1 MMKRVLDFLFHQS
14 IRGKYSSNRE
24 SFSNILLM
32 NYSVLRVLKLLIC
45 ILFVSIFSDSSGQSL
60 EELRKRKE
68 KTASEI
74 EYINNL
80 LKETNTNAKASL
92 NRLSVLE
99 RQIKLQDAL
108 INNITGE
115 IGYLDSSIQQNLIRI
130 DSLSKAL
137 QSVKIKYA
145 AMIRYAERNQNNNN
159 QLLFLFSSQDFNQAY
174 KRFIYLREYADYRR
188 KQAEKILDFKN
199 SISSQLVESNRRKDE
214 KQHLLVSKVN
224 QTKIIERQK
233 REQKDVYSELQ
244 QKGKDLAKKL
254 ENQQKAELRLEQEI
268 ERVIADE
275 AKKVNRKSSKEKGL
289 ALTMEEKALSGD
301 FSNNRGKFPWPVLH
315 GLITDHF
322 GEHPH
327 PVLKYVVVRNAG
339 VDITTQVN
347 AKARAIFKGEVTKV
361 VAIPGGN
368 IAVIIRHG
376 NYLTVY
382 SNLNEVFVKA
392 GQQVEGKEEIGT
404 IFTDHS
410 DDNKTVLKF
419 QLWRENTK
427 LDPEEWLRQM

>member
-1 MMKRVLDFLFHQS
+1 MRPF
-14 IRGKYSSNRE
+14 
-24 SFSNILLM
+24 
-32 NYSVLRVLKLLIC
+32 KLIGFT
-45 ILFVSIFSDSSGQSL
+45 LFVCFSLNAFGQSL

-74 EYINNL
+74 EYINTL
-80 LKETNTNAKASL
+80 LKETNSNAKASL

-99 RQIKLQDAL
+99 RQIKLQDIL

-115 IGYLDSSIQQNLIRI
+115 IGYLDSAIHQNVSRI
-130 DSLSKAL
+130 DSLSIAL
-137 QSVKIKYA
+137 QYVKVRYA
-145 AMIRYAERNQNNNN
+145 AMIRYANRNQDNNN
-159 QLLFLFSSQDFNQAY
+159 QLLFLLSAQDFNQAY
-174 KRFIYLREYADYRR
+174 KRFIYLRQYADYRR
-188 KQAEKILDFKN
+188 KQAEKITEFKK
-199 SISSQLVESNRRKDE
+199 SISSQLLEFNKRKEE

-224 QTKIIERQK
+224 QTMIIEKQK
-233 REQKDVYSELQ
+233 KQQKNVYSELRE
-244 QKGKDLAKKL
+244 KEKDLNKKL
-254 ENQQKAELRLEQEI
+254 EHQRKTELRLQQEI
-268 ERVIADE
+268 ERVISDE

-289 ALTMEEKALSGD
+289 VLTSEEKVLSGD

-327 PVLKYVVVRNAG
+327 AVLKYVVVRNAG
-339 VDITTQVN
+339 VDITTQAN

-382 SNLNEVFVKA
+382 SNLSEVFVKA
-392 GQQVEGKEEIGT
+392 GQQVEGKEEIGS
-404 IFTDHS
+404 IFTDKN

-419 QLWRENTK
+419 QLWHENTK
-427 LDPEEWLRQM
+427 LDPELWLKQM

>member
-1 MMKRVLDFLFHQS
+1 MSVDN
-14 IRGKYSSNRE
+14 G
-24 SFSNILLM
+24 NIL
-32 NYSVLRVLKLLIC
+32 SVEYTILRLSKLIGI
-45 ILFVSIFSDSSGQSL
+45 ILFVCLVSNVFGQSL

-80 LKETNTNAKASL
+80 LKETNNNAKASL

-99 RQIKLQDAL
+99 RQIKLQDIL

-115 IGYLDSSIQQNLIRI
+115 IGYLDASINQNIKRI
-130 DSLSKAL
+130 DSLSIAL
-137 QSVKIKYA
+137 QTVKNKYA
-145 AMIRYAERNQNNNN
+145 AMIRYANRNQNNNN
-159 QLLFLFSSQDFNQAY
+159 QLLFILSASDFNQAY
-174 KRFIYLREYADYRR
+174 KRFIYLRQYADYRR
-188 KQAEKILDFKN
+188 KQAEKIYEFKS
-199 SISSQLVESNRRKDE
+199 SISEQLSEFNIRKDE
-214 KQHLLVSKVN
+214 KQRLLTSKVN
-224 QTKIIERQK
+224 QTVIIEQRKKQ
-233 REQKDVYSELQ
+233 QKDVYSELK
-244 QKGKDLAKKL
+244 QKEKDLNKKL
-254 ENQQKAELRLEQEI
+254 ESQKKTELRLQQEI

-275 AKKVNRKSSKEKGL
+275 AKKVNRKSSREKGFV
-289 ALTMEEKALSGD
+289 LTSEEKVLSGD
-301 FSNNRGKFPWPVLH
+301 FSNNRGKFPWPVLR

-339 VDITTQVN
+339 VDITTQAN
-347 AKARAIFKGEVTKV
+347 AKARSIFKGEVTKV

-382 SNLNEVFVKA
+382 SNLSEVFVKA
-392 GQQVEGKEEIGT
+392 GQQVEGKEEIGN
-404 IFTDHS
+404 IFTDKN
-410 DDNKTVLKF
+410 DENKTVLKF

>member
-1 MMKRVLDFLFHQS
+1 MD
-14 IRGKYSSNRE
+14 
-24 SFSNILLM
+24 NILLM
-32 NYSVLRVLKLLIC
+32 GY
-45 ILFVSIFSDSSGQSL
+45 SIFRLLKFIFFTFCIFIGLNAFGQSL
-60 EELRKRKE
+60 EELRRRKE

-80 LKETNTNAKASL
+80 LKETNSNAKVSL

-115 IGYLDSSIQQNLIRI
+115 IGYLDTSIQQNLRRI
-130 DSLSKAL
+130 DSLGIAL

-145 AMIRYAERNQNNNN
+145 GMIRYADRNQDNSN
-159 QLLFLFSSQDFNQAY
+159 QLLFVLSAQDFNQGY

-188 KQAEKILDFKN
+188 KQAEKISLFKI
-199 SISSQLVESNRRKDE
+199 SITNQLLEFNRRKDQ
-214 KQHLLVSKVN
+214 KQQLLVSKVN
-224 QTKIIERQK
+224 QTQIIEKQK
-233 REQKDVYSELQ
+233 KLQKDVYAELH
-244 QKGKDLAKKL
+244 QKEKELSKKL
-254 ENQQKAELRLEQEI
+254 ENQRKAELRLQQEI

-275 AKKVNRKSSKEKGL
+275 AKKGSRKTSNEKGFVM
-289 ALTMEEKALSGD
+289 TSEEKVLSGD
-301 FSNNRGKFPWPVLH
+301 FSNNRGKFPWPVQR

-327 PVLKYVVVRNAG
+327 AVLKYVVVRNAG

-361 VAIPGGN
+361 IAIPGGN
-368 IAVIIRHG
+368 LAVIIRHG

-382 SNLNEVFVKA
+382 SNLREVFVKA
-392 GQQVEGKEEIGT
+392 GQLVDSKEEIGS
-404 IFTDHS
+404 IFTDQS

-427 LDPEEWLRQM
+427 LDPEEWLKQM

>member
-1 MMKRVLDFLFHQS
+1 MEYTILRLYKLISFTLLVCLV
-14 IRGKYSSNRE
+14 SNV
-24 SFSNILLM
+24 F
-32 NYSVLRVLKLLIC
+32 
-45 ILFVSIFSDSSGQSL
+45 GQSL

-74 EYINNL
+74 EYINSL
-80 LKETNTNAKASL
+80 LKETNNNAKASL

-99 RQIKLQDAL
+99 RQIKLQDIL

-115 IGYLDSSIQQNLIRI
+115 IGYLDASINQNIKRI
-130 DSLSKAL
+130 DSLNIAL
-137 QSVKIKYA
+137 QIVKNKYA
-145 AMIRYAERNQNNNN
+145 AMIQYANRNQNNNN
-159 QLLFLFSSQDFNQAY
+159 QLLFILSASDFNQAY
-174 KRFIYLREYADYRR
+174 KRFIYLRQYADYRR
-188 KQAEKILDFKN
+188 KQAEEISTFKN
-199 SISSQLVESNRRKDE
+199 SISEQLSEFNKRKDE
-214 KQHLLVSKVN
+214 KQRLLTSKVN
-224 QTKIIERQK
+224 QTVIIEQRKKQ
-233 REQKDVYSELQ
+233 QKDVYSELK
-244 QKGKDLAKKL
+244 QKEKDLNRKL
-254 ENQQKAELRLEQEI
+254 ESQRKTELRLQQEI

-275 AKKVNRKSSKEKGL
+275 AKKVNRKSSREKGFV
-289 ALTMEEKALSGD
+289 LTTEEKVLSGD
-301 FSNNRGKFPWPVLH
+301 FSNNRGKFPWPVLR

-339 VDITTQVN
+339 VDITTQAN

-382 SNLNEVFVKA
+382 SNLSEVFVKA
-392 GQQVEGKEEIGT
+392 GQQVEGKEEIGN
-404 IFTDHS
+404 IFTDKN

>member
-1 MMKRVLDFLFHQS
+1 MINTYLRLLKLISFTFLV
-14 IRGKYSSNRE
+14 
-24 SFSNILLM
+24 SFSVN
-32 NYSVLRVLKLLIC
+32 C
-45 ILFVSIFSDSSGQSL
+45 FGQTL

-80 LKETNTNAKASL
+80 LRETNSNAKASL

-99 RQIKLQDAL
+99 RQIKLQDVL
-108 INNITGE
+108 IHNITGE
-115 IGYLDSSIQQNLIRI
+115 IDYLDLSIQQNLKRI
-130 DSLSKAL
+130 DSLSVAI

-145 AMIRYAERNQNNNN
+145 SMIRYADRNQDNSN
-159 QLLFLFSSQDFNQAY
+159 QLLFLLASQDFNQAY

-188 KQAEKILDFKN
+188 HQAEKIAEYRN
-199 SISSQLVESNRRKDE
+199 SIANQLIEFNKRKDE
-214 KQHLLVSKVN
+214 KQDLLVSKVN

-233 REQKDVYSELQ
+233 KQQNSVYKELHQKENELS
-244 QKGKDLAKKL
+244 KKL
-254 ENQQKAELRLEQEI
+254 ETQRRAELRLQQEI
-268 ERVIADE
+268 EREINDE
-275 AKKVNRKSSKEKGL
+275 ANKVNRQSSKGKTLAFNSEEKG
-289 ALTMEEKALSGD
+289 LSGD
-301 FSNNRGKFPWPVLH
+301 FLNNQGKFPWPVQR

-327 PVLKYVVVRNAG
+327 AVLKYVVVRNSG
-339 VDITTQVN
+339 VDITTQAN

-382 SNLNEVFVKA
+382 SNLSEVFVKA
-392 GQQVEGKEEIGT
+392 GQKVEGKEEVGS
-404 IFTDHS
+404 IFTDQS

-427 LDPEEWLRQM
+427 LDPEEWLKRM

>member
-1 MMKRVLDFLFHQS
+1 MEYTILRLYKLISFTLLVCLV
-14 IRGKYSSNRE
+14 SNV
-24 SFSNILLM
+24 F
-32 NYSVLRVLKLLIC
+32 
-45 ILFVSIFSDSSGQSL
+45 GQSL

-74 EYINNL
+74 EYINSL
-80 LKETNTNAKASL
+80 LKETNNNAKASL

-99 RQIKLQDAL
+99 RQIKLQDIL

-115 IGYLDSSIQQNLIRI
+115 IGYLDASINQNIKRI
-130 DSLSKAL
+130 DSLNIAL
-137 QSVKIKYA
+137 QIVKNKYA
-145 AMIRYAERNQNNNN
+145 AMIQYANRNQNNNN
-159 QLLFLFSSQDFNQAY
+159 QLLFILSASDFNQAY
-174 KRFIYLREYADYRR
+174 KRFIYLRQYADYRR
-188 KQAEKILDFKN
+188 KQAEEISAFKN
-199 SISSQLVESNRRKDE
+199 SISEQLSEFNKRKDE
-214 KQHLLVSKVN
+214 KQRLLTSKVN
-224 QTKIIERQK
+224 QTVIIEQRKKQ
-233 REQKDVYSELQ
+233 QKDVYSELK
-244 QKGKDLAKKL
+244 QKEKDLNRKL
-254 ENQQKAELRLEQEI
+254 ESQRKTELRLQQEI

-275 AKKVNRKSSKEKGL
+275 AKKVNRKSSREKGFV
-289 ALTMEEKALSGD
+289 LTTEEKVLSGD
-301 FSNNRGKFPWPVLH
+301 FSNNRGKFPWPVSR

-339 VDITTQVN
+339 VDITTQAN

-382 SNLNEVFVKA
+382 SNLSEVFVKA
-392 GQQVEGKEEIGT
+392 GQQVEGKEEIGN
-404 IFTDHS
+404 IFTDKN

>member
-1 MMKRVLDFLFHQS
+1 VEYTILRLYKLISFTLLVCLV
-14 IRGKYSSNRE
+14 SNV
-24 SFSNILLM
+24 F
-32 NYSVLRVLKLLIC
+32 
-45 ILFVSIFSDSSGQSL
+45 GQSL

-74 EYINNL
+74 EYINSL
-80 LKETNTNAKASL
+80 LKETNNNAKASL

-99 RQIKLQDAL
+99 RQIKLQDIL

-115 IGYLDSSIQQNLIRI
+115 IGYLDASINQNIKRI
-130 DSLSKAL
+130 DSLNIAL
-137 QSVKIKYA
+137 QIVKNKYA
-145 AMIRYAERNQNNNN
+145 AMIQYANRNQNNNN
-159 QLLFLFSSQDFNQAY
+159 QLLFILSASDFNQAY
-174 KRFIYLREYADYRR
+174 KRFIYLRQYADYRR
-188 KQAEKILDFKN
+188 KQAEEISTFKN
-199 SISSQLVESNRRKDE
+199 SISEQLSEFNKRKDE
-214 KQHLLVSKVN
+214 KQRLLTSKVN
-224 QTKIIERQK
+224 QTVIIEQRKKQ
-233 REQKDVYSELQ
+233 QKDVYSELK
-244 QKGKDLAKKL
+244 QKEKDLNRKL
-254 ENQQKAELRLEQEI
+254 ESQRKTELRLQQEI

-275 AKKVNRKSSKEKGL
+275 AKKVNRKSSREKGFV
-289 ALTMEEKALSGD
+289 LTTEEKVLSGD
-301 FSNNRGKFPWPVLH
+301 FSNNRGKFPWPVLR

-339 VDITTQVN
+339 VDITTQAN

-382 SNLNEVFVKA
+382 SNLSEVFVKA
-392 GQQVEGKEEIGT
+392 GQQVEGKEEIGN
-404 IFTDHS
+404 IFTDKN